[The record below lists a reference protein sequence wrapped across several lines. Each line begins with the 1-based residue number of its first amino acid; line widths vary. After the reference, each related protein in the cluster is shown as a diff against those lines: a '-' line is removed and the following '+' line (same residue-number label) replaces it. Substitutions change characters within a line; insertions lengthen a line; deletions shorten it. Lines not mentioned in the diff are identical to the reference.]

1 MLMIL
6 HLLYQ
11 LKYDMNQIQSWLS
24 ANKRTL
30 NVKKK
35 SVLIGSYYKL
45 SHVDKNFSVKVK
57 NTPTSISGSS
67 HRWIFKVAVGTPMK
81 VITKKISEGLAV
93 LKRTHPTAPSKPLDT
108 RISMYNAFQWCLTS
122 IIVVR
127 SGEILVSWN
136 LDRNYLWTNKLDAQS
151 QPFGKSTKDQS
162 RMSLV
167 LL

>member
-35 SVLIGSYYKL
+35 SMLIGSYYKL

-81 VITKKISEGLAV
+81 AITKKISAGLAV
-93 LKRTHPTAPSKPLDT
+93 LKRMRQPLHT
-108 RISMYNAFQWCLTS
+108 IWCKNKYVQCISLMPCF
-122 IIVVR
+122 
-127 SGEILVSWN
+127 
-136 LDRNYLWTNKLDAQS
+136 NYCSTVWGNIGVL
-151 QPFGKSTKDQS
+151 KSRQD
-162 RMSLV
+162 LFY
-167 LL
+167 LFIP

>member
-67 HRWIFKVAVGTPMK
+67 HRWIFKVAVGTAMK
-81 VITKKISEGLAV
+81 AIIQRKYLLV
-93 LKRTHPTAPSKPLDT
+93 LQFWNACVSPFIPFDA
-108 RISMYNAFQWCLTS
+108 RISMYNAFQWCLAS

-136 LDRNYLWTNKLDAQS
+136 LDRIYFIYLFPSFT
-151 QPFGKSTKDQS
+151 
-162 RMSLV
+162 
-167 LL
+167 

>member
-1 MLMIL
+1 MIL

-45 SHVDKNFSVKVK
+45 SLLQVISQLKWK
-57 NTPTSISGSS
+57 TPQHQYLGVHIDESL
-67 HRWIFKVAVGTPMK
+67 RWLWALPWKLLQRK
-81 VITKKISEGLAV
+81 YLLV
-93 LKRTHPTAPSKPLDT
+93 LQFWNACVSPFIPFDA
-108 RISMYNAFQWCLTS
+108 RIGMYNAFQWCLAS

-136 LDRNYLWTNKLDAQS
+136 LDRIYFIYLFPSFT
-151 QPFGKSTKDQS
+151 
-162 RMSLV
+162 
-167 LL
+167 